1 MGNMKKVALVIGIVL
16 SSLMMAGT
24 AVEARTVLSEN
35 ELKDKI
41 TNNKI
46 STLYLLDGAI
56 SGLEINQYG
65 LVSGE
70 VVVFGQYKKIPDDIL
85 KLASAHNVN
94 TKNAEGYGS
103 GNEVFSGL
111 MWSTIPWFLN
121 MFIFLGILIVLV
133 LINRKLVKMLEIW
146 NRKS

>member
-1 MGNMKKVALVIGIVL
+1 MKRVALVLGIVL
-16 SSLMMAGT
+16 SSLIIAGT

-35 ELKDKI
+35 EIKEKI
-41 TNNKI
+41 ANNKI
-46 STLYLLDGAI
+46 STLTLLDGAI

-70 VVVFGQYKKIPDDIL
+70 VVVFGQYKIIPDDIM
-85 KLASAHNVN
+85 KLALEHHVN
-94 TKNAEGYGS
+94 IKTAEGYGS

-111 MWSTIPWFLN
+111 MLNALPWFLN
-121 MFIFLGILIVLV
+121 MFIFLGILIVLI
-133 LINRKLVKMLEIW
+133 LINRKLAKMLAIW